1 MADGVQEG
9 VQTEP
14 TIRTRMIMA
23 RDLGIAPTEQAP
35 AIAVTSG
42 DNVRWGAI
50 WAGFFV
56 TIVLTSIL
64 YALPTGFSVDPHLYI
79 TNHGWWVWDV
89 ASIVMSVFVGGMV
102 AGYQAGVYNQ
112 RSAAINGAVLGAF
125 VVGVGLMTVLAYET
139 SSLGLHRAVLAL
151 LPATGA
157 AAVGPSWAWMFS
169 VLSIVFGGFGGALVG
184 LNLRERIF
192 ATTAPRR

>member
-9 VQTEP
+9 VQAEP
-14 TIRTRMIMA
+14 TIRTRIIMA
-23 RDLGIAPTEQAP
+23 RDLGVAPTEQAP

-64 YALPTGFSVDPHLYI
+64 YTIPTGFSVNPHLYI
-79 TNHGWWVWDV
+79 TNSWWWVWDV
-89 ASIVMSVFVGGMV
+89 ASIVMSTFVGGMV

-112 RSAAINGAVLGAF
+112 RSAAINGAVLGTF
-125 VVGVGLMTVLAYET
+125 VVGIGLMTVLGYET
-139 SSLGLHRAVLAL
+139 LTVGLHRSVLSL
-151 LPATGA
+151 LPATGG
-157 AAVGPSWAWMFS
+157 AAVGPSWAWIFS
-169 VLSIVFGGFGGALVG
+169 VIAIVLGGFGGALVG